1 MSSGD
6 SPGRRRKDDPAS
18 AITGEQMENNVR
30 GQTDPRWL
38 LWAREMQALAQT
50 GLALTR
56 DPYDRERY
64 QRLRGLAARI
74 MTEHRGQDV
83 QPIEALFAGD
93 IGYATPKLDV
103 RGAVF
108 RDSRLLLV
116 RETADGDRWTLPGGW
131 ADVNESPFES
141 VVKEVREESGFDV
154 RVAKL
159 AAVWDR
165 ARHPHVPS
173 YTFHIWKLFF
183 VCEIIGGEARGG
195 LETSAVEFFAEDE
208 LPGDLSISRVL
219 LPQLRRMFEHM
230 RRPELPTDFDL
241 AA

>member
-141 VVKEVREESGFDV
+141 VVKEVREEFGFDV

-208 LPGDLSISRVL
+208 LPRDLSISRVL

>member
-208 LPGDLSISRVL
+208 LPRDLSISRVL
-219 LPQLRRMFEHM
+219 LPQLRSMFEHM

>member
-208 LPGDLSISRVL
+208 LPRDLSISRVL

-230 RRPELPTDFDL
+230 RRPELPTDFD
-241 AA
+241 

>member
-159 AAVWDR
+159 TAVWDR

-208 LPGDLSISRVL
+208 LPGGLSISRVL

>member
-208 LPGDLSISRVL
+208 LPRDFSISRVL

>member
-1 MSSGD
+1 
-6 SPGRRRKDDPAS
+6 
-18 AITGEQMENNVR
+18 MENNVR

-183 VCEIIGGEARGG
+183 VCEIIGGAARGG

-208 LPGDLSISRVL
+208 LPRDLSISRVL